1 MDFSTILIADEE
13 GFAQN
18 LYQAKINDNWISA
31 FISIEFSN
39 ANFGQYNNRN
49 GYENATQCEGL
60 KLLFNYLAEQGKIPA

>member
-39 ANFGQYNNRN
+39 ANFGQYITATDMKTQL
-49 GYENATQCEGL
+49 NAKG
-60 KLLFNYLAEQGKIPA
+60 